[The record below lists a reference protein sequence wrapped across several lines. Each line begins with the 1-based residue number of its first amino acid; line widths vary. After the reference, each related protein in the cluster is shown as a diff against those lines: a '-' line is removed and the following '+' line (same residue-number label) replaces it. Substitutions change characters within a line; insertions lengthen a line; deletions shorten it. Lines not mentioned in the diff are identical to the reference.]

1 MATKSIGSVVVVAA
15 IVVTIVGLGYPG
27 VMGAFNPQPDPPGT
41 EKFPPI
47 GITAT
52 ETGRLNVANTRFLG
66 ESSERPC
73 AVALQIFDPDGNV
86 LAAGTKLLRA
96 RQTAFIEI
104 AGLDVL
110 AGRDS
115 LRAEIWA
122 AAVPSGD
129 KSCQLATSFEL
140 IDNATARTSVALGGP
155 DTTQ

>member
-1 MATKSIGSVVVVAA
+1 MTTKSIGSVVVSAS
-15 IVVTIVGLGYPG
+15 IVMTIVGLGYPG
-27 VMGAFNPQPDPPGT
+27 VLRAFNPQPDPPGT

-47 GITAT
+47 GITAI
-52 ETGRLNVANTRFLG
+52 ETGRLNVANTRFVVD
-66 ESSERPC
+66 SSERPC
-73 AVALQIFDPDGNV
+73 AVALRIFDADGNV
-86 LAAGTKLLRA
+86 LVEGTKLLRA

-115 LRAEIWA
+115 LRAEIWG

-140 IDNATARTSVALGGP
+140 IDNATARTSAALGGP

>member
-1 MATKSIGSVVVVAA
+1 MVTKSIGSVVVAAA
-15 IVVTIVGLGYPG
+15 IVMTIVGLGYPG
-27 VMGAFNPQPDPPGT
+27 VMSAFNPQPDPPGT
-41 EKFPPI
+41 EKFPPL

-73 AVALQIFDPDGNV
+73 AVALRIFDADGNV
-86 LAAGTKLLRA
+86 LVQGTKLLRS

-115 LRAEIWA
+115 LRAEIWG
-122 AAVPSGD
+122 AAVPGGD
-129 KSCQLATSFEL
+129 KSCEMATSFEL
-140 IDNATARTSVALGGP
+140 IDNATARTIAALGGP